1 MKNAMK
7 PWVWPVALSLVFV
20 FSGCAKDRTA
30 LLGMPGGGGCG
41 GGGCGGCGSSPSP
54 AGYAAVADYRATGG
68 ATMPQHDMSRQAMA
82 SQSMQQPMAASGGS
96 VINNKL
102 CPVMGE
108 PLGSMGGPVP
118 VTVDGETLFVC
129 CRGCVK
135 KVKADPAKY
144 FAIARNQ

>member
-1 MKNAMK
+1 MSHGITSL
-7 PWVWPVALSLVFV
+7 VWSVALSLVFV
-20 FSGCAKDRTA
+20 FTGCAKDRVA
-30 LLGMPGGGGCG
+30 FDGA
-41 GGGCGGCGSSPSP
+41 
-54 AGYAAVADYRATGG
+54 AGQRPVA
-68 ATMPQHDMSRQAMA
+68 
-82 SQSMQQPMAASGGS
+82 QQLVASGNG
-96 VINNKL
+96 VIQNKL

-108 PLGSMGGPVP
+108 PLSSMGDPVP